1 MPVSFDEAGKKEL
14 GDVVTIKLTL
24 HSQKRKPDLEIFRDF
39 HLVSNRLFWTV
50 LEDGQLNRKRN
61 ARYRALARIPVPT
74 DREIRRMERMIRRA
88 WEQYIRLYE
97 KGIPRWWINLLFDC
111 EIIEE
116 TEEFRIDPKAVY
128 VELRHGKARPVYLD
142 VYSKE

>member
-1 MPVSFDEAGKKEL
+1 
-14 GDVVTIKLTL
+14 
-24 HSQKRKPDLEIFRDF
+24 
-39 HLVSNRLFWTV
+39 
-50 LEDGQLNRKRN
+50 
-61 ARYRALARIPVPT
+61 
-74 DREIRRMERMIRRA
+74 MIRRA